1 MRKNDDEYMRG
12 FKDELTAFI
21 GRVKGRAE
29 ARIEKA
35 MREYEE
41 VQLRYSTLS
50 MCPYTSFVKN
60 LSPSSLNNFR

>member
-41 VQLRYSTLS
+41 VYLRYSTLLS
-50 MCPYTSFVKN
+50 MCAYTL
-60 LSPSSLNNFR
+60 LSRIKPLLV